1 MNIQANWIEP
11 PQLPGYRVS
20 RGAIQVTEYGLKH
33 GAIEPQLGRARDGA
47 LAYWVRPIGF
57 SFMVFIKLEGFKAV
71 FQWAHSG
78 IRTQEWQRY
87 GCGSGLSGEAKAHS
101 GPTP

>member
-57 SFMVFIKLEGFKAV
+57 SFMVFIKLEGLKRF
-71 FQWAHSG
+71 FSG
-78 IRTQEWQRY
+78 HTPESEHRD
-87 GCGSGLSGEAKAHS
+87 GSATAAGLV
-101 GPTP
+101 